1 MMFDLTREQLT
12 TLQNALGLALF
23 HNQGLPDEPKIRELL
38 SIVIRS
44 ILDTYSEDK
53 QQQAKEKVAEITSLS
68 DQFEN
73 TY

>member
-1 MMFDLTREQLT
+1 MNDLTREQLT

-38 SIVIRS
+38 SIVTRS
-44 ILDTYSEDK
+44 ILDTYPDDRRQE
-53 QQQAKEKVAEITSLS
+53 AKEKVATATNEN
-68 DQFEN
+68 DQFQ

>member
-1 MMFDLTREQLT
+1 MMNDLTREQLT

-23 HNQGLPDEPKIRELL
+23 HNQGLPNKKKIRELL
-38 SIVIRS
+38 SIVTRS